1 MNHRNLITKATV
13 VLLAGACIL
22 SIAACGPAK
31 GYAGA
36 THPATDVA
44 TLRANPF
51 WSDILVTVRAVD
63 GLEVNSQIDLALLPG
78 ERTLTIELGPCSMQS
93 LSQAGRQTRQML
105 GMTNAQWRTKTTI
118 TASLEAGV
126 EYAFSG
132 SWSEPEY
139 SVELQRYD
147 DRSVLATTRVA
158 GTKGQY

>member
-1 MNHRNLITKATV
+1 MNLRVICSKTAIL
-13 VLLAGACIL
+13 LLANLCIL

-36 THPATDVA
+36 TRPAAEVA

-78 ERTLTIELGPCSMQS
+78 KRTLTIELGPCSLQS

-118 TASLEAGV
+118 TASFEAGV

-132 SWSEPEY
+132 QWSEPEY